1 MFISDDGVDVYIQCI
16 QRKAVFGK
24 RKFTGCFTAINFDSC
39 RSRRDPLLPND
50 IFMGNVGLLITKL
63 TYTVTWAPAAA
74 RPMLSLDSRYSGD
87 RNGLVIGPRSLKRV
101 ELQGP
106 IDAPR
111 ASPLFKSLLRL
122 TLFPAGCSHASLGGA
137 RVDV

>member
-74 RPMLSLDSRYSGD
+74 RPKRPSRSFAQCALICVSEQTFEFVYKIWGDS
-87 RNGLVIGPRSLKRV
+87 P
-101 ELQGP
+101 
-106 IDAPR
+106 
-111 ASPLFKSLLRL
+111 
-122 TLFPAGCSHASLGGA
+122 
-137 RVDV
+137 